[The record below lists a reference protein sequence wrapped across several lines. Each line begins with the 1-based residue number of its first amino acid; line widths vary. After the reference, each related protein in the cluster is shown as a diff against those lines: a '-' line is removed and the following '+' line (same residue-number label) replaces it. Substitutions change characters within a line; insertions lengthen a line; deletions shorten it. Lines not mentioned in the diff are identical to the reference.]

1 MLQFFVNILRNKG
14 QNSLSIANGGMNQN
28 HREEEMSSER
38 RIQTSGTY
46 DEEFYTLNI
55 AFNDYHVVTL
65 DGLSK
70 EDMLELKSCIDCMI
84 AED

>member
-1 MLQFFVNILRNKG
+1 MLRFCANTLKIKN
-14 QNSLSIANGGMNQN
+14 QNSLSIVSGETNQN
-28 HREEEMSSER
+28 NPGGEVNSER

-46 DEEFYTLNI
+46 DEECYTLNI
-55 AFNDYHVVTL
+55 AFNDYHIVTL

-70 EDMLELKSCIDCMI
+70 EDMVELKSCIDCMI

>member
-1 MLQFFVNILRNKG
+1 
-14 QNSLSIANGGMNQN
+14 
-28 HREEEMSSER
+28 MSSER

-55 AFNDYHVVTL
+55 SFNDYHVVTL

>member
-1 MLQFFVNILRNKG
+1 MLQSCAIILKNKK
-14 QNSLSIANGGMNQN
+14 QNYLSIANGQMNQQN
-28 HREEEMSSER
+28 HLGEKVNSK
-38 RIQTSGTY
+38 IQTSGTY
-46 DEEFYTLNI
+46 DEECYTLNI

>member
-1 MLQFFVNILRNKG
+1 MLQFFVNILRNKNH
-14 QNSLSIANGGMNQN
+14 NSPNTANGKTNQN
-28 HREEEMSSER
+28 YREEEMSSER

-46 DEEFYTLNI
+46 DEECYSLNI
-55 AFNDYHVVTL
+55 AFNDYHIVTL

-70 EDMLELKSCIDCMI
+70 EDMIELKSCIDCMI

>member
-14 QNSLSIANGGMNQN
+14 QNSPSIANGKINQN

>member
-1 MLQFFVNILRNKG
+1 MT
-14 QNSLSIANGGMNQN
+14 
-28 HREEEMSSER
+28 R

-46 DEEFYTLNI
+46 DGEFYALNI

-70 EDMLELKSCIDCMI
+70 EDMEEIKSCVECMI
-84 AED
+84 MEDE

>member
-1 MLQFFVNILRNKG
+1 
-14 QNSLSIANGGMNQN
+14 MN
-28 HREEEMSSER
+28 SER

-46 DEEFYTLNI
+46 DGEYYTLNI

-84 AED
+84 SED

>member
-1 MLQFFVNILRNKG
+1 
-14 QNSLSIANGGMNQN
+14 MNQN
-28 HREEEMSSER
+28 HLGGEVTSKVK

-55 AFNDYHVVTL
+55 AFDDHHLISL

>member
-1 MLQFFVNILRNKG
+1 MNK
-14 QNSLSIANGGMNQN
+14 
-28 HREEEMSSER
+28 
-38 RIQTSGTY
+38 RIQTSGTM
-46 DEEFYTLNI
+46 DGEFYALNI

-84 AED
+84 VED

>member
-1 MLQFFVNILRNKG
+1 M
-14 QNSLSIANGGMNQN
+14 NSN
-28 HREEEMSSER
+28 RK
-38 RIQTSGTY
+38 IQTSGTM

-55 AFNDYHVVTL
+55 AFNEYHVVTL

-84 AED
+84 GED

>member
-1 MLQFFVNILRNKG
+1 MK
-14 QNSLSIANGGMNQN
+14 
-28 HREEEMSSER
+28 

-55 AFNDYHVVTL
+55 AFNDNHVVTL
-65 DGLSK
+65 DGLSE

-84 AED
+84 MEDDNGIGTTS

>member
-1 MLQFFVNILRNKG
+1 MTK
-14 QNSLSIANGGMNQN
+14 
-28 HREEEMSSER
+28 

-55 AFNDYHVVTL
+55 AFNDNHVVTL
-65 DGLSK
+65 DGLSE

-84 AED
+84 MGDDNGIGTTS